1 MINVDHFKTNLI
13 LLFCFN
19 KVWEKHELSTLSKD
33 NKDQQMIKMVTK
45 KNSVLEKNKTLIL

>member
-1 MINVDHFKTNLI
+1 MYCNCFKTFFFLY
-13 LLFCFN
+13 CVN

-45 KNSVLEKNKTLIL
+45 KNSVLEKNKKPIL